1 MLAIPCKMLAAPC
14 ITLAASPP
22 YHSNNFI
29 LKIQFVGE
37 IEGKKGPPY
46 KLYLIPVRLVLTL
59 TIFCDGIV
67 ITLKNISIFN
77 L

>member
-14 ITLAASPP
+14 IMLAAPPP

-37 IEGKKGPPY
+37 IEGKK
-46 KLYLIPVRLVLTL
+46 L
-59 TIFCDGIV
+59 
-67 ITLKNISIFN
+67 
-77 L
+77 